1 MDGKIEV
8 PGLRAHTF
16 ARVGAPSKFH
26 GLSSF
31 PVLSTIKIA
40 ILGNSQFWDKPI
52 SNCWVYIYIYIYQI
66 VGYIYMYVGMY
77 VCISDYIQV
86 EYPVIPVPQ
95 NFRLFFGWESWWW
108 SALIFWIGYPNVMLR
123 ESNTCRD
130 TWSKGIDNSIL
141 SSYGVSTQ
149 RNLTAKKPHSTEAS
163 QQRNYTAKK
172 SHSKEISQQRSLTA
186 EKPHC
191 KEITQQRSHTAKKAH
206 SREASLQRSLTAKKP
221 HSKEIT
227 QQRNL
232 TAETSHCKEVPQ
244 QRSLTAEKSHS

>member
-1 MDGKIEV
+1 MGKSRYQGFE
-8 PGLRAHTF
+8 HTPLHVWGHPPNF
-16 ARVGAPSKFH
+16 MVYH
-26 GLSSF
+26 LSRSF
-31 PVLSTIKIA
+31 PPLKLQFLGIA
-40 ILGNSQFWDKPI
+40 SFETNPYQIVG
-52 SNCWVYIYIYIYQI
+52 YIYIYIYQI
-66 VGYIYMYVGMY
+66 VGYIYIYMYVGMY
-77 VCISDYIQV
+77 VYPIISRSNIPLY
-86 EYPVIPVPQ
+86 PVPQ

-191 KEITQQRSHTAKKAH
+191 KEITQQRSHTAKKTH